1 MQTESLSKKVH
12 DAKMNEN
19 SALVRTPQ
27 NISKGH
33 DSFRRFIS
41 ERSNEETGPAA
52 ALHPKAKVPN
62 KNLTRN
68 EVPPLEGAHRT
79 GCGEQ
84 SQVASG
90 DMSKR
95 SPEEAGLAG
104 LLGGYGS
111 GSDDDDD
118 GSPTKNEETPV
129 GGGGEERASD
139 GQALAGLIGVDDD
152 DGEDADDEP
161 MAGPAMPSAHE
172 MQAAYATLGTYP
184 DEPGA
189 HREQGDDGKEA
200 GESDDDEPM
209 AGPARPDA
217 MQARM
222 AYTDTDPEPHRTP
235 SAGEPAEEPATAPG
249 PSSVT
254 LEVTPRVH
262 SAPASLVAKVKMPPA
277 PEGECLTYMAGGES
291 LQSKTREWLELKRR
305 GISINDRIRDAKG
318 FRNPDFLQ
326 SVVDHFKVDDRGT
339 MFAPEIFD
347 PSVYPPEDYYDEL
360 ASAQRRENERREK
373 ERRELGLDRSM
384 DFASAGF
391 VAAPAQP
398 VSAVTNGVAG
408 GGKERSLIDAAIAQ
422 AREKAEAAARDARR

>member
-1 MQTESLSKKVH
+1 
-12 DAKMNEN
+12 
-19 SALVRTPQ
+19 
-27 NISKGH
+27 
-33 DSFRRFIS
+33 
-41 ERSNEETGPAA
+41 
-52 ALHPKAKVPN
+52 
-62 KNLTRN
+62 
-68 EVPPLEGAHRT
+68 
-79 GCGEQ
+79 
-84 SQVASG
+84 
-90 DMSKR
+90 
-95 SPEEAGLAG
+95 
-104 LLGGYGS
+104 
-111 GSDDDDD
+111 
-118 GSPTKNEETPV
+118 
-129 GGGGEERASD
+129 
-139 GQALAGLIGVDDD
+139 
-152 DGEDADDEP
+152 

-318 FRNPDFLQ
+318 RQ
-326 SVVDHFKVDDRGT
+326 
-339 MFAPEIFD
+339 
-347 PSVYPPEDYYDEL
+347 
-360 ASAQRRENERREK
+360 
-373 ERRELGLDRSM
+373 
-384 DFASAGF
+384 
-391 VAAPAQP
+391 
-398 VSAVTNGVAG
+398 
-408 GGKERSLIDAAIAQ
+408 
-422 AREKAEAAARDARR
+422 

>member
-1 MQTESLSKKVH
+1 M
-12 DAKMNEN
+12 
-19 SALVRTPQ
+19 
-27 NISKGH
+27 
-33 DSFRRFIS
+33 
-41 ERSNEETGPAA
+41 
-52 ALHPKAKVPN
+52 
-62 KNLTRN
+62 
-68 EVPPLEGAHRT
+68 EGAHRT
-79 GCGEQ
+79 GSGTQ
-84 SQVASG
+84 SQVSSG

-118 GSPTKNEETPV
+118 GSPTKSPQETPV

-172 MQAAYATLGTYP
+172 MQAACATLGTYP

-347 PSVYPPEDYYDEL
+347 PSVYPPEDDYDEL

>member
-1 MQTESLSKKVH
+1 M
-12 DAKMNEN
+12 
-19 SALVRTPQ
+19 
-27 NISKGH
+27 
-33 DSFRRFIS
+33 
-41 ERSNEETGPAA
+41 
-52 ALHPKAKVPN
+52 
-62 KNLTRN
+62 
-68 EVPPLEGAHRT
+68 EGAHRT
-79 GCGEQ
+79 GCGTQ

-200 GESDDDEPM
+200 GESDGDEPM

-222 AYTDTDPEPHRTP
+222 AYADTDPEPHREP